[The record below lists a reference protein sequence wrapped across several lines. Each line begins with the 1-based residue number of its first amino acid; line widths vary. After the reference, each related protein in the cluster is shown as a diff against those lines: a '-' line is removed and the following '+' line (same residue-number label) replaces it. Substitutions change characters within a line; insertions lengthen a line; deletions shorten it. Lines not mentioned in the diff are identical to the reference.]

1 MKEVWEKGQEIPPAD
16 DEQVRRLWRALAA
29 GQLSIVDRFD
39 RDGRRFLL
47 ARRGR
52 ADSAR
57 RSALSEREWRVA
69 GYAAMGYASKTIAFN
84 LGIAWST
91 VAERLRSAMTKLGI
105 SSRAELIQLF
115 NPTGRGAL

>member
-1 MKEVWEKGQEIPPAD
+1 MGEVWEKGREASPAD
-16 DEQVRRLWRALAA
+16 EEHARRLWRALAT

-47 ARRGR
+47 ARRCTT
-52 ADSAR
+52 DSAR
-57 RSALSEREWRVA
+57 RSALSKGEWRVA

-84 LGIAWST
+84 LGIGWST

-115 NPTGRGAL
+115 NPACRGAS